1 MRTKLVIAAVAT
13 AAAVSAV
20 GASAYTESITGGQG
34 SKVVGYA
41 ATTITGAAF
50 DSFPVL
56 HYSAGYDE
64 ITGVDVVL
72 TGDTTS
78 SKLFIATNLAAGAQC
93 SDDGTFGSG
102 KTTYNCT
109 SLHLAVTGMN
119 NISYGLH

>member
-1 MRTKLVIAAVAT
+1 MRTKLVIAAVVT

-34 SKVVGYA
+34 TKVVGYA

-64 ITGVDVVL
+64 ITDVDVVL

-78 SKLFIATNLAAGAQC
+78 SRLFIATNLAAGVQC
-93 SDDGTFGSG
+93 SDNGNFASA
-102 KTTYNCT
+102 KTTYLCT
-109 SLHLAVTGMN
+109 GLHLAVTGMN
-119 NISYGLH
+119 QITYGLH